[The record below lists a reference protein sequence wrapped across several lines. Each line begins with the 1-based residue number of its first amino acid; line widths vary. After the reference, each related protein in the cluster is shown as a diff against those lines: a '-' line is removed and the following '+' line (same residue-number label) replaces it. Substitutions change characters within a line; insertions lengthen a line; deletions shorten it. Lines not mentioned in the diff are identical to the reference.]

1 MFTTSRIR
9 AAKLLC
15 KKRITK
21 VIRKRTAASLIQDI
35 DKAMGPSTL
44 IANSLVLKGFYNS
57 KWPLDSLE
65 KLQYSQ
71 MSYLELSLFKKHV
84 KHLQVDQ
91 QKNIYDVIDSI
102 EWNCLVTETHLEKA
116 LHMLNDFKCNPKKLA
131 DSEIAVLISATGCRC
146 QMLSAVQRNEY
157 TNRLLHILKM
167 RGVVLGITS
176 RNALLATQID
186 NQINTDVV
194 ETLKQFESDGLVPD
208 AQTYGQLS
216 RIYARKTDLK
226 GIAEIVNHVKNIGI
240 QLPNQIL
247 ESMVYSL
254 TSSGQDEKAKS
265 IIERVASNISLT
277 DSLKMAYI
285 MAKAEHTDD
294 GNVLEFLDKVANVNI
309 FIEKHQVSIYELLFS
324 LAKIGNLEA
333 VVKLKSLLSSSEELS
348 RQWEPIICNRI
359 RRFISKGEE
368 NIAAAAM
375 LLDLI
380 LNTEKRS
387 RLRLVLI
394 RQFSSVVQKKQIA
407 EVVRMCIVFQKCNIL
422 KHPFRIYLRD
432 VALNNPKDF
441 HNLFSIYKRTDDF
454 IELQNRPHLQLPV
467 AVLHFSEL
475 IKADTIEKKVE
486 HLSEIARS
494 LRSTGVTSCGDKYFA
509 NVKDLFI
516 VPLLKDM
523 DVLPHLI
530 RKVENDNLLQCF
542 IVDVLITH
550 LLATKQMQQL
560 QLLLHGALKNSSAGE
575 AYPYREVKNLI
586 LNMSVYNK
594 SLIPACCLLRLL
606 FPLPGASNNRLY
618 GKGMQIIKAAIVGGD
633 LNKVKTMCELWSADK
648 RIILRKIDKDDI
660 LQTLDRS
667 GELSKKQFVTILSE
681 KESSLATKVRRNKH
695 YMDEKTNTLNKI
707 ATGHGIR
714 QESLGKTEST
724 NRKFIESELRNA
736 LDCDDLEKA
745 KEVWVIRSEQISASL
760 GLLLAEK
767 LYLSKMMVHFKSVL
781 LKLSELHDDLSYHVL
796 TAYNSSDASDG
807 RMVFLN
813 EVSKILDLHL
823 NIKQELLYS
832 TRVNAFHELIEKDNL
847 SQALDLLKIISA
859 QKNSVFGQF
868 DLMNA
873 AIEKDDITIISEVL
887 NLITIY
893 HGKESSLADFCVALL
908 ERYKKAHA
916 MRLIQSSGFRISGS
930 KLNYYIDREIN
941 LDRIEVILDL
951 FELCIAKNILE
962 QRDLENAVSKI
973 VNFYAK
979 RKNKSMIN
987 LIHEKLKGIDIQLTP
1002 EINSLLLKSKG
1013 LDFEIAHENTPIVF
1027 GKMVVVILAR
1037 SLVKFSPISK
1047 LWFPFGCSIL
1057 IDIRRAFAIH
1067 LKRTMSFQAWPDG
1080 MTHVRPKKHSWSVD
1094 SMIKDAFNDI
1104 MKGNHSFTEAETQ
1117 RAIKHFN
1124 DLTTKTRVPDYMA
1137 VKMASVVITHLG
1149 WEEGK
1154 KVLEKHY
1161 MLHGAE
1167 FRFAGEASVMDEQV
1181 EGAVRRIFDN
1191 MDEDAYEIARQF
1203 YCRLIDLRLI
1213 GALTLCLSTNIG
1225 NINLGKL

>member
-1 MFTTSRIR
+1 
-9 AAKLLC
+9 
-15 KKRITK
+15 
-21 VIRKRTAASLIQDI
+21 
-35 DKAMGPSTL
+35 MGPSTL

-226 GIAEIVNHVKNIGI
+226 GIA
-240 QLPNQIL
+240 
-247 ESMVYSL
+247 
-254 TSSGQDEKAKS
+254 
-265 IIERVASNISLT
+265 
-277 DSLKMAYI
+277 LKMAYI

-1013 LDFEIAHENTPIVF
+1013 LDFEIAHENTPVP
-1027 GKMVVVILAR
+1027 
-1037 SLVKFSPISK
+1037 PISK

-1154 KVLEKHY
+1154 
-1161 MLHGAE
+1161 
-1167 FRFAGEASVMDEQV
+1167 
-1181 EGAVRRIFDN
+1181 
-1191 MDEDAYEIARQF
+1191 
-1203 YCRLIDLRLI
+1203 
-1213 GALTLCLSTNIG
+1213 
-1225 NINLGKL
+1225 